1 MAKDKIADYDG
12 ATAGNNTDIGGIS
25 IAEGMLP
32 SAVNNSMREL
42 TRQLGA
48 FADGTEGIDVL
59 NLHDD
64 DASASIKLQA
74 PATVT
79 TTTTFTLPDGDGTS
93 GYALVTNGSGQL
105 SWASAGGIANVADD
119 TTPQLGG
126 TLDLNSQNITGTGNI
141 NITGSVT
148 SDGLTV
154 DGASVFNQA
163 ASDQSGGAAVK
174 ANGTAYGTNKS
185 IHAYMNTSNAAKS
198 LIYAENGAGSVFNVD
213 GSGDISF
220 YDSTGVTQGLF
231 WDASTQRLG
240 LGSTSPSAVLTV
252 SGSLGTNWAGRFQ
265 NTSGSGYG
273 VLVVTAGSTAT
284 QKAFEVRKNTSDT
297 AMLIDGAGN
306 VGIGVSTPSGKLHL
320 SESGATN
327 QAATI
332 FSLDGYHSTF
342 GANLAKSSGTYTTP
356 AVSLSGGGWE
366 YQPVNSLN
374 GHGHMIY
381 LSAPDTNSS
390 AATPLERLRIDNSGN
405 LLVSKTS
412 ASVAND
418 GIQLEASGTLGVT
431 RTNDDVAIFN
441 RKSSE
446 GNIAVFRKDNAAVG
460 SIGTVA
466 GDLYIANAVD
476 VGLYLESSGTDH
488 IAPCNISGAKRDAA
502 IDLGATS
509 ARFQDAYFSGTVYA
523 DTFLA
528 QNDTDTGW
536 SFPAANQQ
544 KWTCGG
550 AETFKTYQIAG
561 AYGVLSVNGSGSAT
575 YPNFT
580 FNGDDNTGMYRA
592 GADTLAFTTG
602 GSERARVNASG
613 MLLVGKTANGI
624 AVEGHEFGASGYAYH
639 TRSGGTTLYLNRLTS
654 DGDILDFRRSGT
666 LVGSVSVTTSGTTY
680 NTTSDLRLKENIE
693 PLVAT
698 DKLMAMNPVSY
709 NWKADPD
716 GPRSMGF
723 IAQEMQDVM
732 PEAVAVGDDEDAMM
746 SMDYGRITPIL
757 VSALQDAHR
766 KIEQL
771 EQRLADMESK

>member
-273 VLVVTAGSTAT
+273 VLVITAGSTAT

-441 RKSSE
+441 RKSSD
-446 GNIAVFRKDNAAVG
+446 GNIAVFRKDNTEIG
-460 SIGTVA
+460 SIQSFAGTYMILRSGGNV
-466 GDLYIANAVD
+466 
-476 VGLYLESSGTDH
+476 LYLDDNVQAYTDNTWDMGG
-488 IAPCNISGAKRDAA
+488 PSN
-502 IDLGATS
+502 
-509 ARFQDAYFSGTVYA
+509 RFKNGYFSGEVQ
-523 DTFLA
+523 A
-528 QNDTDTGW
+528 QFFTGNGDTDTYMDI
-536 SFPAANQQ
+536 SSNPA
-544 KWTCGG
+544 
-550 AETFKTYQIAG
+550 
-561 AYGVLSVNGSGSAT
+561 
-575 YPNFT
+575 
-580 FNGDDNTGMYRA
+580 NTIKFY
-592 GADTLAFTTG
+592 TG
-602 GSERARVNASG
+602 GSERARLTSG
-613 MLLVGKTANGI
+613 GEFLVGQTTSQAHLNTATGNGFSVNS
-624 AVEGHEFGASGYAYH
+624 AGAIHQGTSGE
-639 TRSGGTTLYLNRLTS
+639 SMILNRRGS
-654 DGDILDFRRSGT
+654 DGIITRFRREGNT
-666 LVGSVSVTTSGTTY
+666 VGSINVTTSGTTY
-680 NTTSDLRLKENIE
+680 NTTSDIRLKQHIE
-693 PLVAT
+693 PLEAT